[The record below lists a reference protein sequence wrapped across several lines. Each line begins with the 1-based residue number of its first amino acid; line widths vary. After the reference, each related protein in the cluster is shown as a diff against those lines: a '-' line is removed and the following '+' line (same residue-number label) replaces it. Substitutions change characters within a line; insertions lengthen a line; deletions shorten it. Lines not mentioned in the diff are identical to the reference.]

1 MSLVD
6 VALIVLAV
14 AFAAG
19 LVRVARGPSIA
30 DRAVAADVC
39 LFIVVAGLALLSTKL
54 DAPAFLDAVLV
65 ATLLG
70 FVATVSLSRLVV
82 GGEKRRTPREA
93 DEART
98 EYPEGR

>member
-1 MSLVD
+1 MSLLD
-6 VALIVLAV
+6 VALMVLAA

-19 LVRVARGPSIA
+19 LVRVAMGPSIA

-39 LFIVVAGLALLSTKL
+39 FFSVVAALALLSVRL
-54 DAPAFLDAVLV
+54 DASAFLDAVLV

-82 GGEKRRTPREA
+82 GGERRRAPSSSGKGDA
-93 DEART
+93 GG
-98 EYPEGR
+98 EGNG